1 MRYCTPEEA
10 GISSLQVKRFFE
22 RLESYR
28 VSAHSVILSR
38 GDAIFAEGYYAPFHK
53 DFQHRMY
60 STSKTFV
67 SIAIGFCEQDGL
79 LSLDDPIEK
88 FFPEYVSREG
98 AIHHSSTVRELL
110 MMKTTIPGFNWF
122 RPDVTDRTATYFE
135 KSPVKLPNTLF
146 DYDSCGSYML
156 NVIVERVTGKPFVE
170 YLHEKFLDD
179 IGFTKEAYC
188 LKAAGGYSWGDSGV
202 MCTTR
207 DLLRFGR
214 FLLNKGTFHG
224 KRYLNEQYM
233 NDATNTRGCSGGAFG
248 FFGTSYWG
256 YGYQIWGSPYGCF
269 STYGMGG
276 QLAICNPKYD
286 FVMAINA
293 DTQGDSHGY
302 VWIFEALEREILS
315 HLDESAAPLPADPA
329 ANAELQAYLGGL
341 KLLCLPGKGESDF
354 SAEINGVTFKA
365 EENPMGIKWFR
376 LELDGDEGK
385 LRYENAQGV
394 KCMPFGF
401 GHNVFDQFPE
411 EGYSDEVGN
420 EVVPGNTYR
429 AAFSADWPDVR
440 ELRIRVQVIDKYFGN
455 LGMIFAFRDGKSVC
469 VRMEKRAENF
479 LDEYK
484 GTMIAFA
491 E

>member
-1 MRYCTPEEA
+1 MRYCTPEEVGFSA
-10 GISSLQVKRFFE
+10 RQVKKFFE
-22 RLESYR
+22 RLEHYR
-28 VSAHSVILSR
+28 VPVHSLILSR
-38 GDAIFAEGYYAPFHK
+38 GDAIFAEGYYAPFTP

-88 FFPEYVSREG
+88 FFPDYVEKEG
-98 AIHHSSTVRELL
+98 AIRHGTTVRELL

-122 RPDVTDRTATYFE
+122 RPEVTDRTATYFE
-135 KSPVKLPNTLF
+135 KAPIKLPNTLF

-156 NVIVERVTGKPFVE
+156 NVIVERVTGKPFMD
-170 YLHEKFLDD
+170 YLHEKLLDD
-179 IGFTKEAYC
+179 IGFTGSARC
-188 LKAAGGYSWGDSGV
+188 LKAVGGYSWGDSGV

-214 FLLNKGTFHG
+214 FLLNKGTFDG
-224 KRYLNEQYM
+224 KRYLNEKYM
-233 NDATNTRGCSGGAFG
+233 NDATNTRGSSGGAYG
-248 FFGTSYWG
+248 FFGTSYCG

-276 QLAICNPKYD
+276 QLAVCNPKYD
-286 FVMAINA
+286 FVMAINC

-302 VWIFEALEREILS
+302 VWIFEALDREIFS
-315 HLDESAAPLPADPA
+315 KWEEADAPLPADPA
-329 ANAELQAYLGGL
+329 AEAELKAFLDSR
-341 KLLCLPGKGESDF
+341 KLFSLSCDKISDF
-354 SAEINGVTFKA
+354 ADEINGVTFKS

-376 LELDGDEGK
+376 FDFAGGEGK
-385 LRYENAQGV
+385 LHYENAQGI

-401 GHNVFDQFPE
+401 GYNVFDQFPE

-420 EVVPGNTYR
+420 EVVPGHTYR
-429 AAFSADWPDVR
+429 AAFSADWPDER
-440 ELRIRVQVIDKYFGN
+440 ELRIRVQIIDKYFGN
-455 LGMIFAFRDGKSVC
+455 LGMLFAFRDAKSVS

-484 GTMIAFA
+484 GTMIAHA